1 MPHAAE
7 SLLIIMNPYLIGESS
22 ITTNKT
28 LMILTGTDPEYSVE
42 DYLNAITANFEYW
55 TRASK
60 HATSSKL
67 DT

>member
-1 MPHAAE
+1 
-7 SLLIIMNPYLIGESS
+7 MNPYLIGESS

-55 TRASK
+55 T
-60 HATSSKL
+60 
-67 DT
+67 